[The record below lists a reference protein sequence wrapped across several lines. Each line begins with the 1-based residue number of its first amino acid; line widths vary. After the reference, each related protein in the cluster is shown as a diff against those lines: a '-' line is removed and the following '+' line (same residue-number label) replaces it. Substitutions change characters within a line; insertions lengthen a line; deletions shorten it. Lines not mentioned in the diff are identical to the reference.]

1 MKEGSDY
8 GYAEGCG
15 RQAVAVPRRR
25 EIEWRDYINVAV
37 SHRPS
42 ASDESVEDAIEA
54 ELAPY
59 WDDDEQGGT
68 VWQLDLKQELSPR
81 RG

>member
-1 MKEGSDY
+1 M
-8 GYAEGCG
+8 AT
-15 RQAVAVPRRR
+15 PRVVDAKLLLFLDGG
-25 EIEWRDYINVAV
+25 EIEWRTYINVAV

-42 ASDESVEDAIEA
+42 AGDESVEDAIEA

-68 VWQLDLKQELSPR
+68 VWQLDLKQGLSPK